1 MFEEVLLEQNPF
13 WDNKLKVKDDLVIRN
28 KLSQLSSNLDLRQIL
43 VITGIR
49 RSGKST
55 LLKELLNSLI
65 NIKKVPSKNIL
76 YLNLESPYFEK
87 YKNESKYLDIIYKE
101 FIELNNLS
109 SDSKKYLL
117 LDEIQFFKN
126 WQIFVKSR
134 YESDNIK
141 FIITGSNSWLLS
153 QEFSTLL
160 SGRSIAFTI
169 FPFDLKEYLL
179 FKNINWDSKKELIK
193 NKLKIIKEFDNY
205 LFMGGFPEIVLNKN
219 IESNK
224 EILSNYYKNILFLD
238 IVPRYNI
245 KDTTNL
251 EKLTNYLLT
260 NVTSNYSYNK
270 LGKYLNFSDKTIK
283 EYLGYLEKS
292 YLLFELNR
300 FDYSLKKQIN
310 YSKKLYVIDNGL
322 LNSISFK
329 FSKDYGKLYENQ
341 VFIELNRKYSNIYYY
356 VTKNNL
362 EVDFLIFEK
371 NKVNKLIQVCY
382 DVTDVNTFERETR
395 SLIEASKELRCK
407 SLLILTK
414 DVEKEEI
421 IGNKVIKFVPLWK
434 WLLE

>member
-13 WDNKLKVKDDLVIRN
+13 WSNKLKIRDDLVIRN
-28 KLSQLSSNLDLRQIL
+28 KLSQLSFNLDLRQIL

-55 LLKELLNSLI
+55 LLKELLSYLI
-65 NIKKVPSKNIL
+65 NIQHIPSKNIL

-101 FIELNNLS
+101 FLELNNLS
-109 SDSKKYLL
+109 FDSKKYLL

-126 WQIFVKSR
+126 WQVFVKSR

-141 FIITGSNSWLLS
+141 FIITGSNSWLLD

-169 FPFDLKEYLL
+169 FPFDFKEYLL
-179 FKNINWDSKKELIK
+179 FKNINWNSKKELIK
-193 NKLKIIKEFDNY
+193 NKLKIISSFNKY
-205 LFMGGFPEIVLNKN
+205 LFEGGFPEIIINKN
-219 IESNK
+219 KELNK
-224 EILSNYYKNILFLD
+224 EILTNYYKNILFLD

-245 KDTTNL
+245 KDTNNL
-251 EKLTNYLLT
+251 EKLTNYLVT
-260 NVTSNYSYNK
+260 NVTNKYSYNK
-270 LGKYLNFSDKTIK
+270 LSKYLNFSDKTIK
-283 EYLGYLEKS
+283 EYISYLEKS

-310 YSKKLYVIDNGL
+310 YSKKLYVVDNGL

-329 FSKDYGKLYENQ
+329 FSKDYGKLYENL

-356 VTKNNL
+356 ITNNNL
-362 EVDFLIFEK
+362 EVDFLVFEK
-371 NKVNKLIQVCY
+371 NKVNALIQVCY
-382 DVTDVNTFERETR
+382 DINDINTFERETR
-395 SLIEASKELRCK
+395 SLIEASKELECNN
-407 SLLILTK
+407 LIILTNNIDK
-414 DVEKEEI
+414 TEI
-421 IGNKVIKFVPLWK
+421 INNKSIKFIPLWK